1 LFGLSKKPK
10 SENIFVKE
18 TNRFLGDKMNGDLK
32 KQIDKLRKYCKYCKV
47 EIPRDS
53 MFPVCDEHSW
63 QYIKDT
69 FAKGKFKGG

>member
-1 LFGLSKKPK
+1 
-10 SENIFVKE
+10 
-18 TNRFLGDKMNGDLK
+18 MNGDLK